1 MQSSELED
9 RAHAYGSD
17 QLSLA
22 AELGG
27 ILLDA
32 DIKHVNRISGGGN
45 NGMFRIIS
53 SKGEHA
59 LKLYR
64 RDPND
69 PRDRLGAEEAAI
81 TFMRKHGI
89 EQVPKLIAQDAREQ
103 CAVFDWIDGQA
114 ITSPTMVDIDTA
126 WQFAARLHELI
137 NESDAEKIALASDA
151 CLSFQD
157 IASQAEQR
165 MERFLAHDGLSE
177 SCRGFLEKEFR
188 PALTEI
194 VEHERAFIESTG
206 LDFTSVLERDEQTL
220 SPSDF
225 GFHNAIRT
233 PTGDIVFLD
242 FEYFGW
248 DDPAK
253 LICDFVLHPGM
264 RLSDELRDRF
274 VTQADSIYSGNERL
288 MERMHHALPLY
299 ALRWCMIVLNV
310 FLRNDA
316 EIELADAGQNS
327 AAVVKRQRLARARDL
342 LSQAITIDRM
352 I

>member
-1 MQSSELED
+1 
-9 RAHAYGSD
+9 
-17 QLSLA
+17 
-22 AELGG
+22 
-27 ILLDA
+27 
-32 DIKHVNRISGGGN
+32 
-45 NGMFRIIS
+45 
-53 SKGEHA
+53 
-59 LKLYR
+59 
-64 RDPND
+64 
-69 PRDRLGAEEAAI
+69 
-81 TFMRKHGI
+81 
-89 EQVPKLIAQDAREQ
+89 
-103 CAVFDWIDGQA
+103 
-114 ITSPTMVDIDTA
+114 VDIDTA